1 MPDATSPIDPDWRS
15 RIDKRFTSLR
25 GFAALTVM
33 LAHYQ
38 YMGFLP
44 AAPVF
49 KYSAQCGLMVFFF
62 LSSFLLCHSL
72 ASDPNWKARPHLSL
86 IAYSINR
93 VFRIFPLLFVVIAL
107 TYWNRSSFF
116 PSPVGYWEGLR
127 QSLTLGEAPSVLWT
141 IPVELT
147 FYLYLPIVLALAAA
161 ATRSRLGAAILGSVY
176 LAWCVAIAVARHN
189 GGPAPLW
196 MTLGFHHYANL
207 FVGGVLF
214 YALLTQNIEEMM
226 PIVYT
231 PTVGLGCQL
240 FSHIFRKPRGLFLS
254 LPHEDVIR
262 RILGHPRFDH
272 VEAIVVSD
280 GERILGLGDQGAGGM
295 GIPIGKLSLYTA
307 CAGLHPSTTLP
318 ILLDVGTD
326 NKERLADPL
335 YIGWQHER
343 VRGPKYDALI
353 EMFVEAVSER
363 WPHVLLHWEDFAI
376 GNANRLLAR
385 FRDRLCT
392 FNDDIQGTAAIAV
405 GTLLSAINVTS
416 VPLERQRVAVLGA
429 GSAGT
434 GICALLARAMIEAG
448 ANEAQARSQFYLV
461 DRDGLLVEG
470 MPGLQPFQVPFAQP
484 SDAAA
489 GWTLQSPPRICLAD
503 VIANAHP
510 TVLIGTSGQA
520 HAFSEQAI
528 RAMASHVPRP
538 IIFPLS
544 NPTERSEATP
554 QDLFAWTDGRAVI
567 GTGSPFPPIQ
577 RNGGDFRVDQT
588 NNAYVYPGI
597 GLGAIATQARR
608 ISDGMFL
615 AAARVI
621 AELSPARRDPAANLL
636 PPLVELRKI
645 SLHVAVAVAKQ
656 AIVEGLADPRAE
668 ADIATAVHAKMW
680 EPVYARYRRLSR
692 PCSG

>member
-1 MPDATSPIDPDWRS
+1 MNYDSRYSVETALSGYELLNDPLLNKGTGFFDDERDAFDLHGLLPPRVTPLDMQVKRRLDAFRS
-15 RIDKRFTSLR
+15 QASDLHKYVFLR
-25 GFAALTVM
+25 GLQDT
-33 LAHYQ
+33 
-38 YMGFLP
+38 
-44 AAPVF
+44 
-49 KYSAQCGLMVFFF
+49 
-62 LSSFLLCHSL
+62 
-72 ASDPNWKARPHLSL
+72 NE
-86 IAYSINR
+86 
-93 VFRIFPLLFVVIAL
+93 
-107 TYWNRSSFF
+107 T
-116 PSPVGYWEGLR
+116 
-127 QSLTLGEAPSVLWT
+127 
-141 IPVELT
+141 
-147 FYLYLPIVLALAAA
+147 
-161 ATRSRLGAAILGSVY
+161 
-176 LAWCVAIAVARHN
+176 
-189 GGPAPLW
+189 
-196 MTLGFHHYANL
+196 
-207 FVGGVLF
+207 LF

-343 VRGPKYDALI
+343 VRGPEYDALI

-385 FRDRLCT
+385 YRDRLCT

-405 GTLLSAINVTS
+405 GTLLSAINVTGA
-416 VPLERQRVAVLGA
+416 PLDQQRVAVLGA

-434 GICALLARAMIEAG
+434 GICALLSRAMIEAG
-448 ANEAQARSQFYLV
+448 ASKAQVRSQFYLV

-470 MPGLQPFQVPFAQP
+470 IPGLQSFQVPFAQP
-484 SDAAA
+484 RDAVA
-489 GWTLQSPPRICLAD
+489 GWTLQSPSRIGLSD
-503 VIANAHP
+503 VVANVHP

-520 HAFSEQAI
+520 QAFSEQAI
-528 RAMASHVPRP
+528 RAMASHVARP

-554 QDLFAWTDGRAVI
+554 QDLSTWTDGRAVI

-577 RNGGDFRVDQT
+577 RNGLEFRVDQT

-615 AAARVI
+615 AAASVI

-645 SLHVAVAVAKQ
+645 SFHVAVAVAKQ
-656 AIVEGLADPRAE
+656 AIAEGLADPRSGSE
-668 ADIATAVHAKMW
+668 IETAVRTKMW